1 MRSLIAS
8 ASITILG
15 LVACPLHVTGQEIAG
30 FSLSV
35 GSHEADGQRT
45 DVEYA
50 IDKQDKRKGSAATRI
65 AEHKTDVADI
75 REIYDPLLEAQ
86 MKAAQPAGFLGRVFG
101 GAGAMM
107 IGAWSG
113 SQAEC
118 TTNRLLFFE
127 DANSKPTVAWW
138 TQPLSLRDG
147 GLIPSLTGEWELRDH
162 VVSMNF
168 DETTA
173 LQPFTGGTVSSR
185 PTDINV
191 RLEFV
196 QEDEGRLLLLR
207 LPDNNLTLAAAE
219 LLDGAGEKSFVR
231 CANLS

>member
-8 ASITILG
+8 AYIAVLG
-15 LVACPLHVTGQEIAG
+15 LFACLPYATGQELAG

-35 GSHEADGQRT
+35 GSHLADGQR
-45 DVEYA
+45 
-50 IDKQDKRKGSAATRI
+50 K
-65 AEHKTDVADI
+65 DVADV
-75 REIYDPLLEAQ
+75 REIYDPMLEAQ
-86 MKAAQPAGFLGRVFG
+86 MTAAQPAGILGRVFG

-107 IGAWSG
+107 IGAWSD

-118 TTNRLLFFE
+118 ATNRLLFFE

-147 GLIPSLTGEWELRDH
+147 GLIPSLTGEWELRDQI
-162 VVSMNF
+162 VSMNF
-168 DETTA
+168 DEATA
-173 LQPFTGGTVSSR
+173 LEPFTDGTASSR
-185 PTDINV
+185 PTDIYV
-191 RLEFV
+191 RLELI
-196 QEDEGRLLLLR
+196 QKDENRLLLR
-207 LPDNNLTLAAAE
+207 LPNTNLTLAAAE

>member
-1 MRSLIAS
+1 MRSLITS
-8 ASITILG
+8 ACITISG
-15 LVACPLHVTGQEIAG
+15 LVACLPYATGQELAG
-30 FSLSV
+30 FSLRV
-35 GSHEADGQRT
+35 GSHLADGQRK

-50 IDKQDKRKGSAATRI
+50 VDIQDKRGESAATQI
-65 AEHKTDVADI
+65 VENKNDLADV

-86 MKAAQPAGFLGRVFG
+86 MTAAQPAGILGRVFG

-118 TTNRLLFFE
+118 ATNRLLFFE

-147 GLIPSLTGEWELRDH
+147 GLIPSLTGEWELRDR

-168 DETTA
+168 DKATA
-173 LQPFTGGTVSSR
+173 LEPFTGGKASSR

-196 QEDEGRLLLLR
+196 QKDEDRLLLIR

-231 CANLS
+231 CDNLS